1 MMAIQIRIDEM
12 LEERGK
18 TAYWLAKESGV
29 GHTSMWKLRHGK
41 IKQLNLEHLEGI
53 CKTLDCQPGD
63 LLVITAA
70 NRKTKRK

>member
-1 MMAIQIRIDEM
+1 MMAIQIRIDKL

-18 TAYWLAKESGV
+18 TAYWLAKESGI

-41 IKQLNLEHLEGI
+41 IKQLNLEYLESI

-63 LLVITAA
+63 LLVITD
-70 NRKTKRK
+70 RKRKAKRG